1 MKNLTLSAVDWMM
14 DLLIHT
20 NGQTTTL
27 EVKTALREIGYRA
40 DQAEVSRIM
49 NELFTLANDSDTPI
63 YNCENNGTFKIYT
76 FTSVMTDHVPNAQDI
91 VENEDEDENDGEE
104 ADYTIDSDDSVADF
118 DFSKFVMT
126 DNNTSAN
133 KSSLV
138 NTVISQIKASREP
151 QYVFYTE
158 KHARD
163 SKLDPKT
170 WMVSYA
176 YPSANSEI
184 HAYDASLTR
193 DQVRSRYAS
202 ILKIKIQDVR
212 AKRLSNF

>member
-76 FTSVMTDHVPNAQDI
+76 FTSVITDSVPNAEDI
-91 VENEDEDENDGEE
+91 EDEDEDEDENDGEE

-126 DNNTSAN
+126 DNNTTAN

-163 SKLDPKT
+163 SKLDSKT
-170 WMVSYA
+170 
-176 YPSANSEI
+176 
-184 HAYDASLTR
+184 
-193 DQVRSRYAS
+193 
-202 ILKIKIQDVR
+202 
-212 AKRLSNF
+212 